1 MDTLDN
7 TQAHC
12 AQLHTND
19 RHRAE
24 AYADRMQSL
33 GYRVTTLS
41 DYSPTKRGT
50 VYTVTV
56 ARTRAEELR
65 AERAA
70 FNATESTGLRWEDV
84 ELDHAEE
91 LAALE
96 DYRSSGNTGA
106 TN

>member
-1 MDTLDN
+1 MITTLDN

-33 GYRVTTLS
+33 GYRVTTSS

-56 ARTRAEELR
+56 ASPSDALI
-65 AERAA
+65 
-70 FNATESTGLRWEDV
+70 NSRWRDRLPFV
-84 ELDHAEE
+84 
-91 LAALE
+91 
-96 DYRSSGNTGA
+96 G
-106 TN
+106 

>member
-33 GYRVTTLS
+33 GYRVTTSS

-56 ARTRAEELR
+56 AKPA
-65 AERAA
+65 
-70 FNATESTGLRWEDV
+70 
-84 ELDHAEE
+84 DH
-91 LAALE
+91 LINNRGR
-96 DYRSSGNTGA
+96 DRVPFVG
-106 TN
+106 

>member
-19 RHRAE
+19 KHRAE

-33 GYRVTTLS
+33 GYRVTTSS

-56 ARTRAEELR
+56 TAAE
-65 AERAA
+65 
-70 FNATESTGLRWEDV
+70 GD
-84 ELDHAEE
+84 
-91 LAALE
+91 
-96 DYRSSGNTGA
+96 RSSGNTGA

>member
-33 GYRVTTLS
+33 GYRVTTSS

-50 VYTVTV
+50 VFTVTV
-56 ARTRAEELR
+56 ARGD
-65 AERAA
+65 AA
-70 FNATESTGLRWEDV
+70 TVRRVT
-84 ELDHAEE
+84 
-91 LAALE
+91 LAPL
-96 DYRSSGNTGA
+96 SKL
-106 TN
+106 

>member
-19 RHRAE
+19 KNRAE
-24 AYADRMQSL
+24 AYADRMLSR
-33 GYRVTTLS
+33 GYRVTTSS

-65 AERAA
+65 AEREA
-70 FNATESTGLRWEDV
+70 FNATESTALRWEQV
-84 ELDHAEE
+84 ELDHADE

-96 DYRSSGNTGA
+96 NNRSSGNTGA
-106 TN
+106 TD

>member
-19 RHRAE
+19 KHRAE

-33 GYRVTTLS
+33 GYRVTTSS

-56 ARTRAEELR
+56 SKCDT
-65 AERAA
+65 
-70 FNATESTGLRWEDV
+70 ATVRRVT
-84 ELDHAEE
+84 
-91 LAALE
+91 LAPLIKP
-96 DYRSSGNTGA
+96 
-106 TN
+106 

>member
-1 MDTLDN
+1 VNTLDN

-19 RHRAE
+19 RNRAE
-24 AYADRMQSL
+24 AYADRMLSL
-33 GYRVTTLS
+33 GYRVTTSS
-41 DYSPTKRGT
+41 DYSPTKRGA

-65 AERAA
+65 AEREA
-70 FNATESTGLRWEDV
+70 FNATEPTGLRWEQV

-91 LAALE
+91 LATLE
-96 DYRSSGNTGA
+96 NDRPSGNTGA
-106 TN
+106 TD